1 MKNIQKAYEDTV
13 LTEAWRD
20 FGPDDRKNRQMM
32 SLLIKELIDALKKE
46 DTILPKE
53 RTALIKKAEKFMK

>member
-13 LTEAWRD
+13 LTEEWRD